1 MTFLLIQSL
10 ISENLEYCLSDWLTV
25 WINFSWI
32 STLTPRITL
41 NKIQVI
47 ESLLYS
53 EGLSFHKNYHEFIS
67 STNDLNDTPILIA
80 YYLYGVLEY
89 RRINDITTNNFLLL
103 YGIKNI
109 DSILLWVFL
118 IIKQMFLTY
127 FNIICDLS
135 WLNANFLGVCMYW
148 SSSSCSHE
156 NYKLV
161 PKVRHV
167 CR

>member
-10 ISENLEYCLSDWLTV
+10 ICENLEYCLSDWLTV

-32 STLTPRITL
+32 STLNPRITL

-67 STNDLNDTPILIA
+67 STNDLNDHF
-80 YYLYGVLEY
+80 
-89 RRINDITTNNFLLL
+89 DCFLLVWCIGVQTHKWHHHQQLFASLL
-103 YGIKNI
+103 YKKI

-118 IIKQMFLTY
+118 IIEQIFLPHFY
-127 FNIICDLS
+127 IICDLS

-156 NYKLV
+156 KWI
-161 PKVRHV
+161 
-167 CR
+167 